1 MNKSEIWQKIKNDP
15 SKVYNEP
22 IFNVFLKVTDTIHKD
37 QYVTLTLD
45 QKKSLKPI
53 LRLKMAA
60 SIFNKE
66 ESEII
71 DSAFK
76 DAGDDIQVKTTTV
89 KMLRDAVNH
98 GNMDLIDYFLTNPK
112 VRSHFVG
119 FGNDKKLTS
128 DQIQKIGLERII
140 FSTLSSAIGENQLEI
155 IKHLVTK
162 DYLNYLD
169 DVHILDA
176 FSSSIQKGFIEI
188 VKYLFN
194 EVITKRNQVDER
206 NLKEKA
212 IEYPEV
218 HKSIKTAAHFNYLD
232 IVRFLFKNGF
242 YSEKALPE
250 IAKEGDLELT
260 QHIVEKM
267 NAKKPE
273 SQGFLNDAF
282 RMAALNNHVDILKY
296 LYSVIKQSMRP
307 YWVGYKSALN
317 AAAMNGNIDA
327 IKYIIDN
334 LPIEFEDLKN
344 TLSYNDLRN
353 PKAKEIAEYLNEK
366 LEKAR

>member
-1 MNKSEIWQKIKNDP
+1 MNKSEIWQKIKNDS

-22 IFNVFLKVTDTIHKD
+22 IFNVFLKTTDMIQKD
-37 QYVTLTLD
+37 HYVTLTLD

-60 SIFNKE
+60 SVFNKE

-71 DSAFK
+71 DGAFK
-76 DAGDDIQVKTTTV
+76 DAGDGIEVKAAALR
-89 KMLRDAVNH
+89 MIRDAANH
-98 GNMDLIDYFLTNPK
+98 GNLDLIDYFLTNPK
-112 VRSHFVG
+112 VRSHFVNKIELT
-119 FGNDKKLTS
+119 ND
-128 DQIQKIGLERII
+128 QVQKIGLERII
-140 FSTLSSAIGENQLEI
+140 NNALASAIGENKI
-155 IKHLVTK
+155 NIVKHLVEK

-169 DVHILDA
+169 DINILDMFA
-176 FSSSIQKGFIEI
+176 SSIRKGWIEI
-188 VKYLFN
+188 VQYLFD

-206 NLKEKA
+206 SLKEKA
-212 IEYPEV
+212 IEYPEI
-218 HKSIKTAAHFNYLD
+218 HKSIKTAANFNHLD
-232 IVRFLFKNGF
+232 VVRFLFKNGF

-260 QHIVEKM
+260 QNIVERM
-267 NAKKPE
+267 DAKKPE

-282 RMAALNNHVDILKY
+282 RMAALHNHVDVLKY

-353 PKAKEIAEYLNEK
+353 PNAKEIAKYLNEK